1 MSIGI
6 VVLALLALG
15 EPNDDQRQAV
25 PSTLP
30 ASARA
35 HLKSAT
41 LAPIAH
47 VDNLPAAVR
56 SALTTLF
63 GSERLEMAEP
73 GAAFQSTDA
82 IMTPDLPVR
91 RLITAGCAR
100 DLCLVHYER
109 GGVAHTYQ
117 VALLALSPERA
128 RFQWGGLTSGPI
140 QGLAELKSLV
150 VEGRVRGP
158 VPNW

>member
-1 MSIGI
+1 MTIGI
-6 VVLALLALG
+6 AVLALLMLG

-35 HLKSAT
+35 HLKSET

-47 VDNLPAAVR
+47 VGDLPPAVQK
-56 SALTTLF
+56 ALTAFF
-63 GSERLEMAEP
+63 GSERLDMAEP
-73 GAAFQSTDA
+73 GADFQSTDV
-82 IMTPDLPVR
+82 IMTPNLPVR
-91 RLITAGCAR
+91 RLIAAGCAR

-109 GGVAHTYQ
+109 GGVAHSYQ
-117 VALLALSPERA
+117 VVLLSLSKEKAQP
-128 RFQWGGLTSGPI
+128 QWGGLTSGPVPS
-140 QGLAELKSLV
+140 LAELKSLV
-150 VEGRVRGP
+150 VEGRVRGR